1 MATQRGQIREG
12 RFERQRTRLLQ
23 QSEPRQA
30 GPQGS
35 TARGRQ
41 QARLFLRPHEGDE
54 IEADK
59 REDGQRPGF
68 ADQQEPAGMEL
79 LTWK

>member
-1 MATQRGQIREG
+1 MATQRGQVREG
-12 RFERQRTRLLQ
+12 RLERQRSSLLQ

-30 GPQGS
+30 RPEGS

-41 QARLFLRPHEGDE
+41 QARLFLRPYEGDE
-54 IEADK
+54 IETDK
-59 REDGQRPGF
+59 REDGQRPKL

-79 LTWK
+79 LT